1 MALKASFFVPHPP
14 IIIPEIGKGEEKTIQ
29 STIDSY
35 QKIAEKI
42 SQIKPKTIIIISP
55 HAESYYDYLRV
66 SNGEKAIGDFANFQA
81 SKVKFEV
88 QYDQDFINNILDLTK
103 SLSFPLTDVFKRTDK
118 LDHGTMIP
126 LYFINQKYTDY
137 KIVRFSLSGLS
148 LETHYQFGKLLDVI
162 INETDEDYVVVASG
176 DLSHKLKKD
185 GPYGLSKEGL
195 DFDKRFLEILQENH
209 LEQLKNFDNKF
220 LEKAAECGLRS
231 MIILSG
237 ILSNYN
243 YYTNVL
249 SYEAPFGV
257 GYCIAEFL
265 NNERLVSN
273 HVKETDDYYVK
284 LAKKAISEY
293 IKNHRKISIPEDTP
307 LELLNKR
314 AGVFVS
320 IKKYGELRGCIGTI
334 EPTTNSIAEEIIRN
348 AISACSQD
356 PRFNKVSEKEL
367 PKLEISVD
375 ILNESELINNK
386 NELDIKRFGV
396 IVSKGN
402 RRGLLLPNIE
412 GVNTVKHQLQ
422 IALRKAGISEE
433 EDYEIRRFE
442 VVRHQ

>member
-14 IIIPEIGKGEEKTIQ
+14 IIIPEIGKGEEKAIQ

-42 SQIKPKTIIIISP
+42 SHIKPQTIIIISP

-66 SNGEKAIGDFANFQA
+66 SNGDKAIGDFANFQA

-126 LYFINQKYTDY
+126 LYFINQKYTNY

-162 INETDEDYVVVASG
+162 INETDDDYVVVASG

-195 DFDKRFLEILQENH
+195 DFDKKFLEILQENH
-209 LEQLKNFDNKF
+209 LDQLKNFDNKF

-273 HVKETDDYYVK
+273 NGKETDDYYVK
-284 LAKKAISEY
+284 LAKKTINEY

-307 LELLNKR
+307 LDLLNKR

-334 EPTTNSIAEEIIRN
+334 EPTTSSIAEEIIRN

-375 ILNESELINNK
+375 VLNESELINK
-386 NELDIKRFGV
+386 TNELDIKRYGV

-422 IALRKAGISEE
+422 IALRKAGISED

>member
-162 INETDEDYVVVASG
+162 INETDDDYVVVASG

-195 DFDKRFLEILQENH
+195 DFDKKFLEILQENR
-209 LEQLKNFDNKF
+209 LDQLKNFDNKF

-237 ILSNYN
+237 ILSNYS

-284 LAKKAISEY
+284 LAKKTINEY

-334 EPTTNSIAEEIIRN
+334 EPTTSSIAEELIRN

-367 PKLEISVD
+367 PKLEVSVD
-375 ILNESELINNK
+375 ILNESELISNI
-386 NELDIKRFGV
+386 NELDIKRYGV

-433 EDYEIRRFE
+433 ENYEIRRFE

>member
-35 QKIAEKI
+35 LKIAEKI

-162 INETDEDYVVVASG
+162 INESDEDYVIVASG
-176 DLSHKLKKD
+176 DLSHKLKKE

-195 DFDKRFLEILQENH
+195 DFDKKFLEILQENH
-209 LEQLKNFDNKF
+209 LEQLKKFDNKF

-237 ILSNYN
+237 ALSNYN
-243 YYTNVL
+243 FMTNVL

-265 NNERLVSN
+265 NNQRLESN
-273 HVKETDDYYVK
+273 NAKETDDYYVR
-284 LAKKAISEY
+284 LAKKTINEY
-293 IKNHRKISIPEDTP
+293 IKNHRRISIPEDTP
-307 LELLNKR
+307 LELLKKR

-375 ILNESELINNK
+375 VLNESELVNNK
-386 NELDIKRFGV
+386 SELDIKRYGV
-396 IVSKGN
+396 IVSKGS

-412 GVNTVKHQLQ
+412 GVNSVKHQLQ

-442 VVRHQ
+442 VIRHQ

>member
-14 IIIPEIGKGEEKTIQ
+14 IIIPEIGKGEEKAIQ

-42 SQIKPKTIIIISP
+42 SHIKPQTIIIISP

-66 SNGEKAIGDFANFQA
+66 SNGDKAIGDFANFQA

-126 LYFINQKYTDY
+126 LYFINQKYTNY

-162 INETDEDYVVVASG
+162 INETDDDYVVVASG

-195 DFDKRFLEILQENH
+195 DFDKKFLEILQENH
-209 LEQLKNFDNKF
+209 LDQLKNFDNKF

-273 HVKETDDYYVK
+273 NGKETDDYYVK
-284 LAKKAISEY
+284 LAKKTINEY

-334 EPTTNSIAEEIIRN
+334 EPTTSSIAEEIIRN

-375 ILNESELINNK
+375 VLNESELINK
-386 NELDIKRFGV
+386 TNELDIKRYGV

-422 IALRKAGISEE
+422 IALRKAGISED